1 MNGNDDRKLSELLKA
16 GVTSVRTEPARD
28 LWPEMLRRMDRVP
41 RRVPW
46 FDWVLA
52 AAAVG
57 CLILF
62 PQLIPALLNH
72 L

>member
-1 MNGNDDRKLSELLKA
+1 MNGNDDRELRELLKA
-16 GVTSVRTEPARD
+16 GVPRVRTEPARD
-28 LWPEMLRRMDRVP
+28 LWPEMLQRMEQRQRP
-41 RRVPW
+41 VPW
-46 FDWVLA
+46 IDWVLA
-52 AAAVG
+52 AAAAG